1 MVPQD
6 LRYTETHEWA
16 RLEGEVC
23 TVGITQFAVEQLTD
37 VVHVE
42 LPAVGQT
49 VEAGKPFGEVE
60 SVKAVSDLYSP
71 VSGEVIAVNEQVRTD
86 PALIARDPYG
96 QGWLIRLRLAP
107 GASLAGLLTPERYAQ
122 QIASATS

>member
-16 RLEGEVC
+16 RLEGEMC

-71 VSGEVIAVNEQVRTD
+71 VSGEVIAVNEQVRAD

-107 GASLAGLLTPERYAQ
+107 GASLAGLLTPERYAR